1 MVLDILT
8 YRDPDSGL
16 LFKATQRIEI
26 FDQKLET
33 LADNM
38 RETLLANDGLGLAA
52 PQIRQR
58 IALCVVRNGKKVQY
72 FCNPEI
78 TSSSEKQEEM
88 EEGCLSFPNVF
99 MDITRPKEIEITY
112 QDIKGRPKSLKASGI
127 LARTLQHEIDHL
139 NGIAFI
145 ERT

>member
-8 YRDPDSGL
+8 YRDPDSDL

-78 TSSSEKQEEM
+78 ISPSEKQEEM

-99 MDITRPKEIEITY
+99 MDITRPKEVEITY